1 MYNHIKSKGDANIIE
16 DFDHAEQGTNLHIVI
31 KHILYQF
38 KNFSCI
44 SPNWSVLRDKNLS
57 IYARNDRPKPDRKD
71 HFQCI
76 FNGSKIFLAKE
87 SIFMKH
93 NTFFGEQTFYLQH
106 VS

>member
-1 MYNHIKSKGDANIIE
+1 M
-16 DFDHAEQGTNLHIVI
+16 HIVI
-31 KHILYQF
+31 KHILYQL

-57 IYARNDRPKPDRKD
+57 IYDRNDRPKLDRKD

-93 NTFFGEQTFYLQH
+93 KCNYSGLVDVPEKSCQVISLFL
-106 VS
+106 SS